1 MKKLLIVMA
10 MLSMTIG
17 TMAENLTVAANVT
30 LPQNGTAEI
39 EIGLTNPNSVYASFS
54 LELNLP
60 NGVVPVMAS
69 NGYPD
74 FTLGTRFTVLQT
86 GYINNNNKNIATFA
100 HLTDGNAITGTS
112 GKLFAAKVRVD
123 GEVQV
128 GTVLN
133 ATISNIKF
141 TTTELVN
148 ETLDNVNFT
157 ITIGEP
163 VDGRTV
169 LDEEST
175 TAPTSATGVDVRV
188 KRTIATGVWNT
199 ICLPFAMDA
208 TQVKAAFGNN
218 VKLGDFAGCVTE
230 TDANENVTGITVNFV
245 EATAIE
251 ANHPYIIKVDTE
263 NDIEEFT
270 VDGVDIIVEEEP
282 SVNKDELRLGS
293 GKPKDPYVYLYNSFI
308 GSYVKDTEVPEMAL
322 FLNSNKFWYSTGNTK
337 MKGFRGYFYFYEVL
351 DSYSGGG
358 SARISFNNEVTEV
371 KDVKQVGANDGRIY
385 NMQGQQVEQPGKG
398 LYIKDGKVF
407 MNK

>member
-86 GYINNNNKNIATFA
+86 GYINNYNENIATFA

-141 TTTELVN
+141 TTTGLVN

-169 LDEEST
+169 LNEESET
-175 TAPTSATGVDVRV
+175 PPNPDTGVDVRV
-188 KRTIATGVWNT
+188 KRTIKANTWST
-199 ICLPFAMDA
+199 ICLPFAMSEE
-208 TQVKAAFGNN
+208 QVKAAFGDD
-218 VKLGDFAGCVTE
+218 VELGNFTSWASDDDGK
-230 TDANENVTGITVNFV
+230 ITVGFSKVN
-245 EATAIE
+245 EIE
-251 ANHPYIIKVDTE
+251 ANHPYIIMVST
-263 NDIEEFT
+263 NITEFT
-270 VDGVDIIVEEEP
+270 ANGVDIVVSDEP
-282 SVNKDELRLGS
+282 KVQVGS
-293 GKPKDPYVYLYNSFI
+293 KKAERGTFYGTYI
-308 GSYVKDTEVPEMAL
+308 ADTTVPEECL
-322 FLNSNKFWYSTGNTK
+322 FLNGNNFWYSNGQTK
-337 MKGFRGYFYFYEVL
+337 TKAFRGYFELADVL
-351 DSYSGGG
+351 DSYYTN
-358 SARISFNNEVTEV
+358 SAARMSITFNEKTTGVN
-371 KDVKQVGANDGRIY
+371 DAKQATATDGHFY
-385 NMQGQQVEQPGKG
+385 NLQGQQVEQPGKG
-398 LYIKDGKVF
+398 LYIKDGKVI